1 MFFSYTR
8 YLCSS
13 LSRNKFIHI
22 SSVLYFFVTIFLIYF
37 LPIILNLKLIVLTRY
52 VYFFMLLM
60 MFGVFNAANIVA
72 FIFRQSIDD
81 GSELIMQT
89 KPIKK
94 TSLAYS
100 KILVYIITI
109 LSIAVIETIICA
121 FTSLT
126 YYGGHDIAQALC
138 LNIFLGTI
146 LVYIL
151 FGGICVFLC
160 LYLKQIIAVISS
172 VSIFLVFMI
181 YSLIAN
187 QIFMSIPKY
196 ILKTDNIY
204 LDPISLVADNNQA
217 GLDYHGGILGSI
229 NSSGNYIT
237 KDLYSEI
244 VPDNSI
250 KPENFL
256 QYKWNETVKQKNYE
270 AYLYTNF
277 MYQLASIYTNPPQS
291 FLTGPVTNLSY
302 IIHSSNSFDLKLK
315 FSQEF
320 SNLNFVNFAYNNQ
333 NYYLTNNAG
342 VNFIDYN
349 NKIYETSV
357 KNQFNNG
364 TLSYFNNTTPL
375 IYLDGNNISN
385 LTLGYDN
392 TSLQKFVNSYFS
404 TQQINGINWL
414 NELVYPSKTSSALKI
429 NRIHPMSYYA
439 TYFSLLN
446 SLNTNKYNKKDIF
459 DQIAINLSKFQYLCV
474 LTLQNANNLKITSQQ
489 LDIIANCLNIINNP
503 KISRSIITFSLP
515 KEEILTF
522 LSNVMNNPSLVLEK
536 GYVLTPLF
544 SSINQNYLQTFNLV
558 KIGEFYTSG
567 SVFAGWFSLSII
579 ILGLSILVYFKHDFY

>member
-1 MFFSYTR
+1 MVKIGVLIERNLARTT
-8 YLCSS
+8 CSAIKIAI
-13 LSRNKFIHI
+13 NI
-22 SSVLYFFVTIFLIYF
+22 IFLIYF

-89 KPIKK
+89 KPVKK

-109 LSIAVIETIICA
+109 LSIAVIETILCA

-204 LDPISLVADNNQA
+204 LDPISLVTDNNQA

-270 AYLYTNF
+270 AYF
-277 MYQLASIYTNPPQS
+277 
-291 FLTGPVTNLSY
+291 
-302 IIHSSNSFDLKLK
+302 
-315 FSQEF
+315 
-320 SNLNFVNFAYNNQ
+320 
-333 NYYLTNNAG
+333 YYKPE
-342 VNFIDYN
+342 V
-349 NKIYETSV
+349 
-357 KNQFNNG
+357 
-364 TLSYFNNTTPL
+364 
-375 IYLDGNNISN
+375 
-385 LTLGYDN
+385 
-392 TSLQKFVNSYFS
+392 
-404 TQQINGINWL
+404 
-414 NELVYPSKTSSALKI
+414 
-429 NRIHPMSYYA
+429 R
-439 TYFSLLN
+439 
-446 SLNTNKYNKKDIF
+446 
-459 DQIAINLSKFQYLCV
+459 
-474 LTLQNANNLKITSQQ
+474 
-489 LDIIANCLNIINNP
+489 
-503 KISRSIITFSLP
+503 
-515 KEEILTF
+515 
-522 LSNVMNNPSLVLEK
+522 
-536 GYVLTPLF
+536 
-544 SSINQNYLQTFNLV
+544 
-558 KIGEFYTSG
+558 
-567 SVFAGWFSLSII
+567 
-579 ILGLSILVYFKHDFY
+579 